1 MRKLLVALVVV
12 VAIAAAVTYAL
23 AYKPAIAAAATPVR
37 TAFDDPTI
45 VRGAELVAVGN
56 CASCHTTETGMPF
69 AGGVPLKTPFGT
81 IHGTNITPDAKHGI
95 GEWSEA
101 AFVRAMRE
109 GVSRDGHLL
118 YPAFPYTHFT
128 HTTDADLHALYA
140 FLMTRDAADT
150 DAPGNSLLFP
160 LQWRPLL
167 VGWNML
173 YFRKPGEDDP
183 VRALA
188 ASGRGAYLV
197 ESLAHCGACHSE
209 RNLLGAEKGDRR
221 LAGNVIDAWYAPPL
235 DARSPSPV
243 PWTVDT
249 LVEYLRTGLVADHAM
264 AGGPMQTAVDGLSG
278 AKPED
283 LVAIATYIVANMGP
297 STAEREKREQ
307 ASRSRAEGPLAAS
320 SAAESHLAA
329 GATAYATACARCH
342 DAGRGE
348 TSNSGLR
355 MPLAVA
361 LYDDDPHSFVRI
373 VRDGIHPRA
382 SDTGRFMPAFANAL
396 SNDQLVALGDYLRQ
410 TAAGVQPWPTL
421 ESVVKENTR

>member
-12 VAIAAAVTYAL
+12 LAIAAAATYAL
-23 AYKPAIAAAATPVR
+23 AYKPAIAAAPAPVR

-45 VRGAELVAVGN
+45 ARGAELVAVGN
-56 CASCHTTETGMPF
+56 CASCHTTDTGMPF

-81 IHGTNITPDAKHGI
+81 IHGTNITPDPKHGI
-95 GEWSEA
+95 GEWSEP

-128 HTTDADLHALYA
+128 HATDADLHALYA
-140 FLMTRDAADT
+140 YLMTRDAVDT
-150 DAPGNSLLFP
+150 DTPGNSLVFP

-173 YFRKPGEDDP
+173 YFKKPGEDDP

-188 ASGRGAYLV
+188 SNERGAYLV
-197 ESLAHCGACHSE
+197 ESLAHCGACHTE
-209 RNLLGAEKGDRR
+209 RDALGAEKGDRR
-221 LAGNVIDAWYAPPL
+221 LAGNVIDGWYAPPL

-249 LVEYLRTGLVADHAM
+249 LVEYLRTGLVADHAI
-264 AGGPMQTAVDGLSG
+264 AGGPMQTAVEGLSR
-278 AKPED
+278 AKQDD
-283 LVAIATYIVANMGP
+283 LVAIATYVVANMGP
-297 STAEREKREQ
+297 VTPERAAREKAAR
-307 ASRSRAEGPLAAS
+307 ARAEGPLATS
-320 SAAESHLAA
+320 TAAESHLAA
-329 GATAYATACARCH
+329 GAAAYATACARCH

-382 SDTGRFMPAFANAL
+382 GDTGRYMPAFADAL

-410 TAAGVQPWPTL
+410 TAAGAAPWSTL
-421 ESVVKENTR
+421 ESVVKEKNR